1 MDGNPSCS
9 PSSQLV
15 AQPTIAVLSLD
26 GGGLKGLLTL
36 QMLKE
41 LERRTGKRI
50 RELFQVIAG
59 TSTGGILALAIQEG
73 VPLEFIE
80 RLYLLLGQGSGEGS
94 GEVEGEGEVRVR
106 VRCRAALPLPYPA
119 HYSYPAPTLGRDVF
133 AKDASSRMGNLLF
146 TGATAKVRLLERT
159 LQDFY
164 ARARHQQQD
173 GAHSPPTPR
182 DLAAEIH
189 NARIPSMLQVRV
201 GVRDRV
207 RVRGSG

>member
-80 RLYLLLGQGSGEGS
+80 RLLSGNPLIPQLKGIMKGQLEQ
-94 GEVEGEGEVRVR
+94 
-106 VRCRAALPLPYPA
+106 LDK
-119 HYSYPAPTLGRDVF
+119 SYPTR
-133 AKDASSRMGNLLF
+133 
-146 TGATAKVRLLERT
+146 
-159 LQDFY
+159 
-164 ARARHQQQD
+164 
-173 GAHSPPTPR
+173 PR
-182 DLAAEIH
+182 GKYCFPKTIK
-189 NARIPSMLQVRV
+189 
-201 GVRDRV
+201 
-207 RVRGSG
+207 

>member
-1 MDGNPSCS
+1 M
-9 PSSQLV
+9 SQLV

-94 GEVEGEGEVRVR
+94 GEVEGEVVRVRVR
-106 VRCRAALPLPYPA
+106 VRCRAALPLPPTT
-119 HYSYPAPTLGRDVF
+119 PTLP
-133 AKDASSRMGNLLF
+133 L
-146 TGATAKVRLLERT
+146 
-159 LQDFY
+159 
-164 ARARHQQQD
+164 
-173 GAHSPPTPR
+173 P
-182 DLAAEIH
+182 
-189 NARIPSMLQVRV
+189 
-201 GVRDRV
+201 
-207 RVRGSG
+207 

>member
-1 MDGNPSCS
+1 MR
-9 PSSQLV
+9 V
-15 AQPTIAVLSLD
+15 
-26 GGGLKGLLTL
+26 
-36 QMLKE
+36 
-41 LERRTGKRI
+41 R
-50 RELFQVIAG
+50 
-59 TSTGGILALAIQEG
+59 
-73 VPLEFIE
+73 
-80 RLYLLLGQGSGEGS
+80 
-94 GEVEGEGEVRVR
+94 VRVR
-106 VRCRAALPLPYPA
+106 VRCRAALSLPYHA

-173 GAHSPPTPR
+173 GAHSPPTPH

-207 RVRGSG
+207 RVRVRVRARSGLYPSCCSGERSNSLRPPSPLPPSPMPRHRPRRNPRCNPRHRLRRPRRPRRRPCRRPRRRQPAKRSGPTLTLTLTIRVGPPAQPSP

>member
-9 PSSQLV
+9 PSSQRV

-80 RLYLLLGQGSGEGS
+80 RLYLLLGHVEQGGPTGVAVAP
-94 GEVEGEGEVRVR
+94 GGAAG
-106 VRCRAALPLPYPA
+106 RAA
-119 HYSYPAPTLGRDVF
+119 TVG
-133 AKDASSRMGNLLF
+133 K
-146 TGATAKVRLLERT
+146 K
-159 LQDFY
+159 
-164 ARARHQQQD
+164 RAR
-173 GAHSPPTPR
+173 S
-182 DLAAEIH
+182 
-189 NARIPSMLQVRV
+189 
-201 GVRDRV
+201 
-207 RVRGSG
+207 

>member
-1 MDGNPSCS
+1 MPVKVRRNPKLYAATRHADGRELSDESAVSMDGNPSCS
-9 PSSQLV
+9 PSSQRV

-80 RLYLLLGQGSGEGS
+80 RLYLLLGQG
-94 GEVEGEGEVRVR
+94 
-106 VRCRAALPLPYPA
+106 
-119 HYSYPAPTLGRDVF
+119 
-133 AKDASSRMGNLLF
+133 
-146 TGATAKVRLLERT
+146 
-159 LQDFY
+159 
-164 ARARHQQQD
+164 
-173 GAHSPPTPR
+173 
-182 DLAAEIH
+182 
-189 NARIPSMLQVRV
+189 
-201 GVRDRV
+201 
-207 RVRGSG
+207 

>member
-1 MDGNPSCS
+1 
-9 PSSQLV
+9 V

-80 RLYLLLGQGSGEGS
+80 RLYLLLGQGSDEGACEGEGECS
-94 GEVEGEGEVRVR
+94 GEGEGEGEGEVPG
-106 VRCRAALPLPYPA
+106 CPTPTA

-201 GVRDRV
+201 GVRDMV

>member
-1 MDGNPSCS
+1 MPGNPSCS

-94 GEVEGEGEVRVR
+94 GEVEGEGEGEGEGEVPGCPTPTVPRPLLLPCPYSRARRLREGRVEPYGQPAVHR
-106 VRCRAALPLPYPA
+106 RNGQGEATRAHTAGLLRSCAPPAAGRRALAADTARPRCRDPQ
-119 HYSYPAPTLGRDVF
+119 R
-133 AKDASSRMGNLLF
+133 
-146 TGATAKVRLLERT
+146 
-159 LQDFY
+159 QDTFHV
-164 ARARHQQQD
+164 A
-173 GAHSPPTPR
+173 G
-182 DLAAEIH
+182 
-189 NARIPSMLQVRV
+189 
-201 GVRDRV
+201 
-207 RVRGSG
+207 

>member
-1 MDGNPSCS
+1 MR
-9 PSSQLV
+9 V
-15 AQPTIAVLSLD
+15 RV
-26 GGGLKGLLTL
+26 
-36 QMLKE
+36 
-41 LERRTGKRI
+41 R
-50 RELFQVIAG
+50 
-59 TSTGGILALAIQEG
+59 
-73 VPLEFIE
+73 
-80 RLYLLLGQGSGEGS
+80 
-94 GEVEGEGEVRVR
+94 VRVR

-119 HYSYPAPTLGRDVF
+119 HYSYPATTLGRDVF

>member
-94 GEVEGEGEVRVR
+94 GEVEGEGEGEGEGEVPGCPTPTVPRPLLLPCPYPRARRLREGRVEPYGQPAVHR
-106 VRCRAALPLPYPA
+106 RNGQGEATRAHAAGLLRSCAPPAAGRRALAADTARSRCRDPQ
-119 HYSYPAPTLGRDVF
+119 R
-133 AKDASSRMGNLLF
+133 
-146 TGATAKVRLLERT
+146 
-159 LQDFY
+159 QDTFHV
-164 ARARHQQQD
+164 A
-173 GAHSPPTPR
+173 G
-182 DLAAEIH
+182 
-189 NARIPSMLQVRV
+189 
-201 GVRDRV
+201 
-207 RVRGSG
+207 